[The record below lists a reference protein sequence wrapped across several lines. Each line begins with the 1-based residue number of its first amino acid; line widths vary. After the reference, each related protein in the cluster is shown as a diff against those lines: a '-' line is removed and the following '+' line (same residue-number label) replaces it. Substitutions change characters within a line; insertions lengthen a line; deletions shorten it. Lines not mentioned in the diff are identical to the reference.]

1 MSETADPQPTPTAE
15 AGAADA
21 PDTTVMADMLAVL
34 DRGGVVIWIIGGL
47 SVVTVALILWKLWRF
62 GLTGLWRRAR
72 AERATALWL
81 EDRRDEALATAAA
94 GRGIAARVLAT
105 TLDALHVRRYAPDL
119 AGAEASRAAKAALS
133 RAGSGLRALEVIA
146 TVAPLL
152 GLFGTVLGM
161 IAAFQALQQTGA
173 RADPA
178 ALAGGI
184 WEALLTTAAGMALAI
199 PASIALAWF
208 EGVIEGLRQD
218 MEDMVTRVLTHAAH
232 GDGQGRAA
240 DPARAAE

>member
-1 MSETADPQPTPTAE
+1 VGGDEIADGRYNGRFEGLEVERRFTWSVGHAE
-15 AGAADA
+15 ATTDVDEDIVGATA
-21 PDTTVMADMLAVL
+21 
-34 DRGGVVIWIIGGL
+34 IGGL
-47 SVVTVALILWKLWRF
+47 
-62 GLTGLWRRAR
+62 
-72 AERATALWL
+72 ERT
-81 EDRRDEALATAAA
+81 EH
-94 GRGIAARVLAT
+94 VLAT